1 MGNQETHLPVSILAI
16 LFGTMIVLFLLLL
29 VEMIQRHRSTKHLRQ
44 LIKYLHRQIEKNE
57 QEISRHRYYIAMLR
71 RMVNTLGVDDEAMQ
85 DLANRNDEK
94 MLEAAVDEI
103 HKATE
108 DKKTAPSAATQKP
121 DGDDDDLK
129 RADESDD
136 IPEKASV
143 EAKVSDD
150 DLLKL
155 VRVAI
160 KNNEIDIIRQPIVT
174 LPQRKTRHYE
184 VFSRIKLGNEGYIS
198 AGRFISLAANA
209 NLVPVIDNLILLRTL
224 QLLRNDNSNDVSS
237 AYFCNISADTLNN
250 RSFMS
255 DLIDFLDMNP
265 QLAPRLVFEM
275 KQSDLAN
282 LKTETKRIIDGLD
295 KLGCRFSMD
304 QVKLLG
310 IDTIALEEK
319 RISFIKFDA
328 NRLLE
333 EIQDKGNLSRIRKLK
348 AQIEAANVEVI
359 VEKIETEKQLMNLI
373 NLYIDYGQGYLFG
386 APK

>member
-1 MGNQETHLPVSILAI
+1 MPVSIVAM
-16 LFGTMIVLFLLLL
+16 LFGTMIVLFLLLV
-29 VEMIQRHRSTKHLRQ
+29 VEIIQRHRSTNHLRQ
-44 LIKYLHRQIEKNE
+44 LIRYLHRQIEKNE

-71 RMVNTLGVDDEAMQ
+71 RMVNTLGIDDEATQ
-85 DLANRNDEK
+85 DLAKRNDEK
-94 MLEAAVDEI
+94 MLEAAVDELS
-103 HKATE
+103 KVSE
-108 DKKTAPSAATQKP
+108 DKKAAPPPPQKAEQ
-121 DGDDDDLK
+121 DDDDLA
-129 RADESDD
+129 RADE
-136 IPEKASV
+136 IPEKARV
-143 EAKVSDD
+143 EAKVSDN

-155 VRVAI
+155 VKVAI

-184 VFSRIKLGNEGYIS
+184 VFSRIKLGDEGYIS

-224 QLLRNDNSNDVSS
+224 QLLRNDKSNDVSS
-237 AYFCNISADTLNN
+237 AYFCNISAETLNN

-275 KQSDLAN
+275 KQADLAN
-282 LKTETKRIIDGLD
+282 LKSDTKRIIDGLD

-333 EIQDKGNLSRIRKLK
+333 EIQDKGNLNRIRKLK

-359 VEKIETEKQLMNLI
+359 VEKVETEKQMMNLI